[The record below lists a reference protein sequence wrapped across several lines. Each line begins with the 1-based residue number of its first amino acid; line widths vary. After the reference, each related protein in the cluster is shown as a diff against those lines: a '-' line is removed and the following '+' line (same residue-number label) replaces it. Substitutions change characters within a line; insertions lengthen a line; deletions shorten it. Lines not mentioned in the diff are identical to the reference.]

1 MTPAER
7 AESELIGLHGEL
19 GAAIAAA
26 GSASRPAERAVAEP
40 YVDGLATAIA
50 SAAATVLGHAGA
62 CAALSACDSTHFAVL
77 DTAIDIAIEC
87 LADAGLADSQTNDLA
102 YEACDSAGDAL
113 DSACDLVRDSSP
125 EDPQDALTY
134 GATFGKE
141 LASAYKADSL
151 EPVNSAL
158 DERTMGK
165 LADHLAGLRRILLG
179 GGIVAAP
186 HLCDNPDDAAALTK
200 SCGLDEQ
207 AAAHLGRAIAD
218 LGAGLASANS
228 T

>member
-1 MTPAER
+1 
-7 AESELIGLHGEL
+7 
-19 GAAIAAA
+19 
-26 GSASRPAERAVAEP
+26 
-40 YVDGLATAIA
+40 
-50 SAAATVLGHAGA
+50 
-62 CAALSACDSTHFAVL
+62 
-77 DTAIDIAIEC
+77 
-87 LADAGLADSQTNDLA
+87 
-102 YEACDSAGDAL
+102 
-113 DSACDLVRDSSP
+113 
-125 EDPQDALTY
+125 
-134 GATFGKE
+134 
-141 LASAYKADSL
+141 
-151 EPVNSAL
+151 
-158 DERTMGK
+158 MGK